1 MKPGRATARSRLH
14 KLARLCGVETTYRNY
29 LTGRPQRVGDETLAA
44 VLGALGVELR
54 SVSDAG
60 RALDRERRA
69 RRQRGLEPVVV
80 SWDGRPTSTPLRLPA
95 SAGEGCLEVELRLE
109 TGETIRWLAK
119 LADLPVQER
128 ERLGREGFVAR
139 RLALPPLPLGY
150 HRLRVGVARKEF
162 EALILSAP
170 QEAFSPAGGER
181 PWGLFLPLYSLR
193 SKKDWGAGDFT
204 DLEAFSRW
212 MARQGGQ
219 LVGTLPLL
227 AAFLNQPFEP
237 SPYSPASRL
246 FWNEFY
252 VDVTQAPELAR
263 CAEARRILN
272 SAEFQ
277 RELEALRAAPL
288 VDYRRGMALKRRV
301 LEPLA
306 ESFFSRRTPP
316 EAFARFLKA
325 NPEAEDYAC
334 FRAVA
339 ERRHAPWPEWP
350 ARLRGGDLKSGD
362 FDEAA
367 GRYHLYAQW
376 LAHSQLERFS
386 ARAARRGEGLYL
398 DMPLGVHPLGFDVWR
413 HQDVFALEADGGAPP
428 DPVWTTGQN
437 WSFAPLHPERLR
449 EQGYGYFIACL
460 RHQLRH
466 AAYLRVDHIMG
477 FHRLFWIPRGAAEG
491 EGAYVRYRAEEFYAI
506 LCLESHR
513 QRTVIVGENLG
524 SVPVY
529 VNEAMDRHHIQ
540 KMFVIQ
546 YELESDLRTAL
557 KSPAAEALAGVNT
570 HDMPPFAAWWEGED
584 IADRLSRGLISP
596 AAAREEYE
604 GRAARK
610 NFLASFLRRRSWLTP
625 HPNARGGSA
634 QGRRRLGAG
643 LSRRAMGA
651 ATVFRACAR
660 YLAAG
665 PPRALVLNLE
675 DCWSETAQQNIPA
688 TTTERPNW
696 RRKARYALEE
706 FTRNR
711 SLAAL
716 LREVNRLRRRR
727 GRTPRA

>member
-1 MKPGRATARSRLH
+1 MKPGRATGRNRLH
-14 KLARLCGVETTYRNY
+14 ELARLCGVETTYLNY
-29 LTGRPQRVGDETLAA
+29 LTGRPQRVGDETLVA
-44 VLGALGVELR
+44 VLRALGVELR

-60 RALDRERRA
+60 RVLGRQRRA
-69 RRQRGLEPVVV
+69 RWQRSLEPVVV
-80 SWDGRPTSTPLRLPA
+80 AWDGRPTATLLRLPA
-95 SAGEGCLEVELRLE
+95 HAGDARLDAELRLE
-109 TGETIRWLAK
+109 SGEIIRWFAPLASLRVDK
-119 LADLPVQER
+119 REQIGGERYAAWRLP
-128 ERLGREGFVAR
+128 
-139 RLALPPLPLGY
+139 LPPLPLGY
-150 HRLRVGVARKEF
+150 HRLRVGVARREF
-162 EALILSAP
+162 EALILAAP
-170 QEAFSPAGGER
+170 QEAFAPTGRER
-181 PWGLFLPLYSLR
+181 VWGLFLPLYSLR
-193 SKKDWGAGDFT
+193 SKRDWGVGDFT
-204 DLEAFSRW
+204 DLEVFSRW
-212 MARQGGQ
+212 IARAGGQ
-219 LVGTLPLL
+219 LIGTLPLL

-263 CAEARRILN
+263 CAEARRMLN

-277 RELEALRAAPL
+277 REREALRAAPL

-306 ESFFSRRTPP
+306 ESFFSRRTQL
-316 EAFARFLKA
+316 EAFNRFVKA
-325 NPEAEDYAC
+325 NPEAEDYAR

-339 ERRHAPWPEWP
+339 ERRREPWPEWP
-350 ARLRGGDLKSGD
+350 ARLRGGNLKAD
-362 FDEAA
+362 DYHEAA
-367 GRYHLYAQW
+367 RRYHLYAQW
-376 LAHSQLERFS
+376 LAHSQVEHFS

-449 EQGYGYFIACL
+449 EQGYAYFIACL

-477 FHRLFWIPRGAAEG
+477 FHRLFWIPRGAGEG

-524 SVPVY
+524 SVPAY
-529 VNEAMDRHHIQ
+529 VNEAVDRHNIQ

-546 YELESDLRTAL
+546 YELESDLSTAL
-557 KSPAAEALAGVNT
+557 KSVAADALAGVNT
-570 HDMPPFAAWWEGED
+570 HDMPPFSAWWEGED

-604 GRAARK
+604 GRARRK
-610 NFLASFLRRRSWLTP
+610 SFLTSFLRRQGWL
-625 HPNARGGSA
+625 
-634 QGRRRLGAG
+634 GRTATD
-643 LSRRAMGA
+643 A

-665 PPRALVLNLE
+665 PARALVLNLE
-675 DCWSETAQQNIPA
+675 DCWSETAQQNIPG
-688 TTTERPNW
+688 TTTGRPNW
-696 RRKARYALEE
+696 RRRARYGLEE
-706 FTRNR
+706 SSRNR
-711 SLAAL
+711 SLGAL
-716 LREVNRLRRRR
+716 LREVNRLRKRRQH
-727 GRTPRA
+727 